1 MSEQSAT
8 DGALMN
14 ATEKTIT
21 RLVQKPHDSVQL
33 QLLVIE
39 GKLDLFAENEA
50 LIWER
55 IDDIQLIR
63 ALAIQRNIMDSIRAD
78 LLTVWDKHSLK

>member
-1 MSEQSAT
+1 
-8 DGALMN
+8 MN
-14 ATEKTIT
+14 ATEKTI
-21 RLVQKPHDSVQL
+21 LQLIQKPYDSIQL

-50 LIWER
+50 LIRER

-78 LLTVWDKHSLK
+78 LLTVWDKRLK